1 MEVWRRERDH
11 IPSPLPAYAPSD
23 EQLSAKA
30 ASFARPVN
38 TAAGIFTPFC
48 TFQTPRPT
56 RVTRFVYPTLA
67 VVTADGR
74 NAYLYDVPNATL
86 TQTINI
92 HLADGITTETVLYV
106 EVSARHVFIC
116 TSVGL
121 RIISRASGKVV
132 CTINQNTMP
141 LPDMASLPLSWVSEP
156 DEMFHSQ
163 CVFSVGENRTALLAP
178 PTAFVA
184 VHVSPCGKH
193 FVAVTRTGYV
203 LLVPNFEQAI
213 RAEGEQAKL
222 ERAGYVLKLNVRIAY
237 MAFDGKRIVLATV

>member
-1 MEVWRRERDH
+1 MDVWRREADH
-11 IPSPLPAYAPSD
+11 ISSPLPAYVPSG

-30 ASFARPVN
+30 DSSIWSVN

-56 RVTRFVYPTLA
+56 RATRFVYPTLA

-92 HLADGITTETVLYV
+92 HSADSTTTETVRYV

-116 TSVGL
+116 TPVGL
-121 RIISRASGKVV
+121 QIISRESGKVV

-141 LPDMASLPLSWVSEP
+141 LPDMASLPLSWISEP

-163 CVFSVGENRTALLAP
+163 CVVSFAENKMVLLAP
-178 PTAFVA
+178 PAAFHA

-193 FVAVTRTGYV
+193 FVAVTPTGYV

-222 ERAGYVLKLNVRIAY
+222 EGAGYVLKLDVGITY